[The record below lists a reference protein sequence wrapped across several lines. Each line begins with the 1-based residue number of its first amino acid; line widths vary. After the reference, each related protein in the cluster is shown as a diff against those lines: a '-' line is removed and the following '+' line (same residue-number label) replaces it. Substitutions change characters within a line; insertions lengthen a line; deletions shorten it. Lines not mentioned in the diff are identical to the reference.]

1 MDGQFGTFVTK
12 SYTNKIFFHQNLL
25 KIILLYNK

>member
-12 SYTNKIFFHQNLL
+12 SYTNKINIFSSKFIKNN
-25 KIILLYNK
+25 III